1 MDLQLADWLTYEI
14 CKFAICR
21 SIKKICRYEIC
32 ELAYLRNLRIFNCK
46 LSPRVCK
53 LAFCEFK
60 KNICAHL
67 CKFAAGIN
75 DTNGNLPLVSM
86 TQVVN
91 LPPVS
96 ATPVM
101 HLELRI
107 FSRILF
113 KKFNGPTER
122 LRGLGKT
129 DSCKNLKS
137 KISWH
142 CFFKLPFAHTKLY
155 IVKATDL
162 VALFL

>member
-1 MDLQLADWLTYEI
+1 M
-14 CKFAICR
+14 
-21 SIKKICRYEIC
+21 
-32 ELAYLRNLRIFNCK
+32 RIFKCK
-46 LSPRVCK
+46 LSQRVCGF
-53 LAFCEFK
+53 AIREFQ

-67 CKFAAGIN
+67 CKFATGIN

-113 KKFNGPTER
+113 KKFNGPTEI

-129 DSCKNLKS
+129 DS
-137 KISWH
+137 
-142 CFFKLPFAHTKLY
+142 
-155 IVKATDL
+155 
-162 VALFL
+162 